1 MIVLLVQFIV
11 ALFFV
16 YGLLFAKTALQSYIV
31 LIGLVLLFL
40 FKRYL
45 QEFSGCS
52 QLTELLKEFCLQK
65 EQEQSQD
72 KEQEQSQD
80 QEQLVLGTA
89 VILAIARTAVITL
102 KLHNVVF

>member
-45 QEFSGCS
+45 QEHSGCS

-65 EQEQSQD
+65 QSQD
-72 KEQEQSQD
+72 KEQSQA
-80 QEQLVLGTA
+80 EELVLGTA

>member
-45 QEFSGCS
+45 QEHSGCS
-52 QLTELLKEFCLQK
+52 QLTELLKEFCLQ
-65 EQEQSQD
+65 
-72 KEQEQSQD
+72 EQSQD
-80 QEQLVLGTA
+80 QEHLVLGTA

>member
-1 MIVLLVQFIV
+1 MIVVAAQFIV

-45 QEFSGCS
+45 QEKTQSDSSNCE
-52 QLTELLKEFCLQK
+52 LTELLKDFCLLQPQE
-65 EQEQSQD
+65 EQPQAE
-72 KEQEQSQD
+72 E
-80 QEQLVLGTA
+80 LVLGTA
-89 VILAIARTAVITL
+89 VILAIARTAAITL
-102 KLHNVVF
+102 NLHDVVF

>member
-45 QEFSGCS
+45 QEHSGCS
-52 QLTELLKEFCLQK
+52 QLTELLKEFCLQDK
-65 EQEQSQD
+65 EQSQA
-72 KEQEQSQD
+72 EE
-80 QEQLVLGTA
+80 LVLGTA
-89 VILAIARTAVITL
+89 VILAIARTAAITL

>member
-52 QLTELLKEFCLQK
+52 QLTELLKEFCLQ
-65 EQEQSQD
+65 
-72 KEQEQSQD
+72 EQEQSQD